1 MSFIAKLFISLA
13 VAAGAIALITLLND
27 GPISAYT
34 LFAAFWAATLIT
46 ALLVTLPR
54 RPTAAPAPTK
64 ESGTSPRQPVNPKTV
79 SPPSADAA
87 RETGRVKWFNAA
99 KGFGFIIK
107 DDGEEIF
114 VHFRSIR
121 GEGRRSLRD
130 GQKVSFVVAESDK
143 GPQADDVECID

>member
-1 MSFIAKLFISLA
+1 MSFIAKLLISLA
-13 VAAGAIALITLLND
+13 VAAGAIALITLLTD
-27 GPISAYT
+27 GPITVYT
-34 LFAAFWAATLIT
+34 LFAAIWAATFIT
-46 ALLVTLPR
+46 ALLVTLPG
-54 RPTAAPAPTK
+54 RPAAAAAPAKDT
-64 ESGTSPRQPVNPKTV
+64 GTSPRQPVNPKAA
-79 SPPSADAA
+79 PPPTADAA

-121 GEGRRSLRD
+121 GEGRRGLRD

-143 GPQADDVECID
+143 GPQAEDVECID

>member
-1 MSFIAKLFISLA
+1 MSFIAKLLISLA
-13 VAAGAIALITLLND
+13 VAAGAIALVTLLTD
-27 GPISAYT
+27 GPIPVAT
-34 LFAAFWAATLIT
+34 LFAAFWAATFIT

-54 RPTAAPAPTK
+54 RPATATGPTRETGTRPQQPAAPEAIPAGAT
-64 ESGTSPRQPVNPKTV
+64 
-79 SPPSADAA
+79 DAA

-121 GEGRRSLRD
+121 GEGRRGLRD

-143 GPQADDVECID
+143 GPQAEDVAGVE